1 MMPFWIIILT
11 ISDKEPSGM
20 ITFAIGS
27 VNVIMDWYR
36 IVPKMTLKM
45 PARFTVAPPIRI
57 AATAINAIFNG
68 AM

>member
-36 IVPKMTLKM
+36 IVANDIKD
-45 PARFTVAPPIRI
+45 ACTVHRSPPIRI